1 MAPTKSDKR
10 TNSKKVNNVNV
21 PSGASESTTELRK
34 ASSAATPDDD
44 YEKYKVDE
52 SLMARLSE
60 EDQALVD
67 EMQAKEL
74 QDFIDDRDDVLRQLP
89 QSVQESFGTIGFAK
103 FGQVKA
109 WPVLVL
115 NPFDVPPQP
124 VRAMWR
130 TMFARLKK
138 SEQLDKLT
146 CLVYWYGSRDDPN
159 NMYSF
164 IPRKLVK
171 KYESVVKN
179 GESPVVPKKAELRK
193 AYDEMLADVDLD
205 PAERKRHVLTFSEE
219 WEVKVE
225 QYALALD
232 KKATDQDNNSKK
244 RRASETSAKKGLKQ
258 SIPKKRRTSATE
270 HAKTDTSAMSIPS
283 DSEEID
289 KGAKAL
295 IEDPGE
301 ENKVGKKK
309 GVVKQRTGKKK
320 TVEKKTG
327 SKKKNG
333 KPKDVDSQSVT
344 VGDEM
349 DFADMESSDE
359 ALQSDDDK
367 KDDDFEADHLSEDVE
382 KDESY
387 TDALKPK
394 VEKVSK
400 KSDKKATATTKVS
413 KPKEPS
419 KAKLKQKFQENEK
432 VFGPILQTWADKIK
446 KKDTSKLQAMIKQI
460 SACYTDFSVRFIE
473 LYPVPDLVK
482 RTKVVLK
489 EKNADLTDLVA
500 LRTKLNSFYMEEKNK
515 VPESFKPKPKRQI
528 STGSSLKESQSRLT
542 VNEPS
547 MSTKASSQSTIGAT
561 AVMAPSRP
569 GIEQPGDYKRKQE
582 QRQSEP
588 EANREMT
595 SAIPKHDLKTHAS
608 SKPDKFLKPEKKNFS
623 IGNYVKTTLQEAVS
637 ASKTPVVTSRAVSV
651 AKVIPAWI
659 TEETS
664 LEPPTDQDRSL
675 GLEFLRQMATCFPSG
690 NINAESLALS
700 IEKAIN
706 DWSVKQSLVSPSD
719 FAWRD
724 AYWERVHAIVAAVCG
739 KRNSGTL
746 MNLLLNGDFDDPL
759 ELVGLEH
766 KILLDSFEGR
776 PIFLK

>member
-1 MAPTKSDKR
+1 
-10 TNSKKVNNVNV
+10 
-21 PSGASESTTELRK
+21 
-34 ASSAATPDDD
+34 
-44 YEKYKVDE
+44 
-52 SLMARLSE
+52 
-60 EDQALVD
+60 
-67 EMQAKEL
+67 
-74 QDFIDDRDDVLRQLP
+74 
-89 QSVQESFGTIGFAK
+89 
-103 FGQVKA
+103 
-109 WPVLVL
+109 
-115 NPFDVPPQP
+115 
-124 VRAMWR
+124 
-130 TMFARLKK
+130 
-138 SEQLDKLT
+138 
-146 CLVYWYGSRDDPN
+146 
-159 NMYSF
+159 MYSF

-232 KKATDQDNNSKK
+232 KKATAQDTNSKK

-333 KPKDVDSQSVT
+333 KPKDVNSQSVT

-394 VEKVSK
+394 GEKVSK

-542 VNEPS
+542 VNEPN

>member
-1 MAPTKSDKR
+1 
-10 TNSKKVNNVNV
+10 
-21 PSGASESTTELRK
+21 
-34 ASSAATPDDD
+34 
-44 YEKYKVDE
+44 
-52 SLMARLSE
+52 
-60 EDQALVD
+60 
-67 EMQAKEL
+67 
-74 QDFIDDRDDVLRQLP
+74 
-89 QSVQESFGTIGFAK
+89 
-103 FGQVKA
+103 
-109 WPVLVL
+109 
-115 NPFDVPPQP
+115 
-124 VRAMWR
+124 
-130 TMFARLKK
+130 
-138 SEQLDKLT
+138 
-146 CLVYWYGSRDDPN
+146 
-159 NMYSF
+159 
-164 IPRKLVK
+164 
-171 KYESVVKN
+171 
-179 GESPVVPKKAELRK
+179 VVPKKAELRK

-394 VEKVSK
+394 GEKVSK
-400 KSDKKATATTKVS
+400 KSDKKATAATKVS

-432 VFGPILQTWADKIK
+432 VFGPILQTWADEIK

-542 VNEPS
+542 VNEPN

>member
-1 MAPTKSDKR
+1 
-10 TNSKKVNNVNV
+10 
-21 PSGASESTTELRK
+21 
-34 ASSAATPDDD
+34 
-44 YEKYKVDE
+44 
-52 SLMARLSE
+52 
-60 EDQALVD
+60 
-67 EMQAKEL
+67 
-74 QDFIDDRDDVLRQLP
+74 
-89 QSVQESFGTIGFAK
+89 
-103 FGQVKA
+103 
-109 WPVLVL
+109 
-115 NPFDVPPQP
+115 
-124 VRAMWR
+124 
-130 TMFARLKK
+130 
-138 SEQLDKLT
+138 
-146 CLVYWYGSRDDPN
+146 
-159 NMYSF
+159 MYSF

-400 KSDKKATATTKVS
+400 KSDKKATAATKVS

-432 VFGPILQTWADKIK
+432 VFGPILQTWADEIK

-482 RTKVVLK
+482 RTKGVLK

-542 VNEPS
+542 VNEPN

-561 AVMAPSRP
+561 AVMATSRP

-588 EANREMT
+588 ETNREMI

>member
-1 MAPTKSDKR
+1 
-10 TNSKKVNNVNV
+10 
-21 PSGASESTTELRK
+21 
-34 ASSAATPDDD
+34 
-44 YEKYKVDE
+44 
-52 SLMARLSE
+52 
-60 EDQALVD
+60 
-67 EMQAKEL
+67 
-74 QDFIDDRDDVLRQLP
+74 
-89 QSVQESFGTIGFAK
+89 
-103 FGQVKA
+103 
-109 WPVLVL
+109 
-115 NPFDVPPQP
+115 
-124 VRAMWR
+124 
-130 TMFARLKK
+130 
-138 SEQLDKLT
+138 
-146 CLVYWYGSRDDPN
+146 
-159 NMYSF
+159 
-164 IPRKLVK
+164 
-171 KYESVVKN
+171 
-179 GESPVVPKKAELRK
+179 VVPKKAELRK

-232 KKATDQDNNSKK
+232 KKATAQDTNSKK

-301 ENKVGKKK
+301 ENKVGQKK

-333 KPKDVDSQSVT
+333 KPKDVNSQSVT

-400 KSDKKATATTKVS
+400 KSDKKATAATKVS

-432 VFGPILQTWADKIK
+432 VFGPILQTWADEIK

-482 RTKVVLK
+482 RTKGVLK

-542 VNEPS
+542 VNEPN

-561 AVMAPSRP
+561 AVMATSRP

-588 EANREMT
+588 ETNREMI

-766 KILLDSFEGR
+766 KIFLDSFEGR

>member
-1 MAPTKSDKR
+1 
-10 TNSKKVNNVNV
+10 
-21 PSGASESTTELRK
+21 
-34 ASSAATPDDD
+34 
-44 YEKYKVDE
+44 
-52 SLMARLSE
+52 
-60 EDQALVD
+60 
-67 EMQAKEL
+67 
-74 QDFIDDRDDVLRQLP
+74 
-89 QSVQESFGTIGFAK
+89 
-103 FGQVKA
+103 
-109 WPVLVL
+109 
-115 NPFDVPPQP
+115 
-124 VRAMWR
+124 
-130 TMFARLKK
+130 
-138 SEQLDKLT
+138 
-146 CLVYWYGSRDDPN
+146 
-159 NMYSF
+159 MYSF

-333 KPKDVDSQSVT
+333 KPKDVNSQSVT

-394 VEKVSK
+394 GEKVSK

-482 RTKVVLK
+482 RTKGVLK

>member
-1 MAPTKSDKR
+1 
-10 TNSKKVNNVNV
+10 
-21 PSGASESTTELRK
+21 
-34 ASSAATPDDD
+34 
-44 YEKYKVDE
+44 
-52 SLMARLSE
+52 
-60 EDQALVD
+60 
-67 EMQAKEL
+67 
-74 QDFIDDRDDVLRQLP
+74 
-89 QSVQESFGTIGFAK
+89 
-103 FGQVKA
+103 
-109 WPVLVL
+109 
-115 NPFDVPPQP
+115 
-124 VRAMWR
+124 
-130 TMFARLKK
+130 
-138 SEQLDKLT
+138 
-146 CLVYWYGSRDDPN
+146 
-159 NMYSF
+159 
-164 IPRKLVK
+164 
-171 KYESVVKN
+171 
-179 GESPVVPKKAELRK
+179 VVPKKAELRK

-394 VEKVSK
+394 GEKVSK

>member
-1 MAPTKSDKR
+1 
-10 TNSKKVNNVNV
+10 
-21 PSGASESTTELRK
+21 
-34 ASSAATPDDD
+34 
-44 YEKYKVDE
+44 
-52 SLMARLSE
+52 
-60 EDQALVD
+60 
-67 EMQAKEL
+67 
-74 QDFIDDRDDVLRQLP
+74 
-89 QSVQESFGTIGFAK
+89 
-103 FGQVKA
+103 
-109 WPVLVL
+109 
-115 NPFDVPPQP
+115 
-124 VRAMWR
+124 
-130 TMFARLKK
+130 
-138 SEQLDKLT
+138 
-146 CLVYWYGSRDDPN
+146 
-159 NMYSF
+159 MYSF

-400 KSDKKATATTKVS
+400 KSDKKATAATKVS

-588 EANREMT
+588 ETNREMI

>member
-1 MAPTKSDKR
+1 
-10 TNSKKVNNVNV
+10 
-21 PSGASESTTELRK
+21 
-34 ASSAATPDDD
+34 
-44 YEKYKVDE
+44 
-52 SLMARLSE
+52 
-60 EDQALVD
+60 
-67 EMQAKEL
+67 
-74 QDFIDDRDDVLRQLP
+74 
-89 QSVQESFGTIGFAK
+89 
-103 FGQVKA
+103 
-109 WPVLVL
+109 
-115 NPFDVPPQP
+115 
-124 VRAMWR
+124 
-130 TMFARLKK
+130 
-138 SEQLDKLT
+138 
-146 CLVYWYGSRDDPN
+146 
-159 NMYSF
+159 MYSF

-232 KKATDQDNNSKK
+232 KKATAQDTNSKK

-561 AVMAPSRP
+561 AVMATSRP

-588 EANREMT
+588 ETNREMI

>member
-1 MAPTKSDKR
+1 
-10 TNSKKVNNVNV
+10 
-21 PSGASESTTELRK
+21 
-34 ASSAATPDDD
+34 
-44 YEKYKVDE
+44 
-52 SLMARLSE
+52 
-60 EDQALVD
+60 
-67 EMQAKEL
+67 
-74 QDFIDDRDDVLRQLP
+74 
-89 QSVQESFGTIGFAK
+89 
-103 FGQVKA
+103 
-109 WPVLVL
+109 
-115 NPFDVPPQP
+115 
-124 VRAMWR
+124 
-130 TMFARLKK
+130 
-138 SEQLDKLT
+138 
-146 CLVYWYGSRDDPN
+146 
-159 NMYSF
+159 MYSF

-400 KSDKKATATTKVS
+400 KSDKKATAATKVS

-432 VFGPILQTWADKIK
+432 VFGPILQTWADEIK

-482 RTKVVLK
+482 RTKGVLK

-542 VNEPS
+542 VNEPN

-561 AVMAPSRP
+561 AVMATSRP

-588 EANREMT
+588 ETNREMI

-759 ELVGLEH
+759 ELVGLDH
-766 KILLDSFEGR
+766 KIFLDSFEGR
-776 PIFLK
+776 PVFLK

>member
-1 MAPTKSDKR
+1 
-10 TNSKKVNNVNV
+10 
-21 PSGASESTTELRK
+21 
-34 ASSAATPDDD
+34 
-44 YEKYKVDE
+44 
-52 SLMARLSE
+52 
-60 EDQALVD
+60 
-67 EMQAKEL
+67 
-74 QDFIDDRDDVLRQLP
+74 
-89 QSVQESFGTIGFAK
+89 
-103 FGQVKA
+103 
-109 WPVLVL
+109 
-115 NPFDVPPQP
+115 
-124 VRAMWR
+124 
-130 TMFARLKK
+130 
-138 SEQLDKLT
+138 
-146 CLVYWYGSRDDPN
+146 
-159 NMYSF
+159 
-164 IPRKLVK
+164 
-171 KYESVVKN
+171 
-179 GESPVVPKKAELRK
+179 VVPKKAELRK

-232 KKATDQDNNSKK
+232 KKATAQDTNSKK

-301 ENKVGKKK
+301 ENKVGQKK

-333 KPKDVDSQSVT
+333 KPKDVNSQSVT

-394 VEKVSK
+394 GEKVSK

-542 VNEPS
+542 VNEPN

-561 AVMAPSRP
+561 AVMATSRP

-588 EANREMT
+588 ETNREMI

-759 ELVGLEH
+759 ELVGLDH
-766 KILLDSFEGR
+766 KIFLDSFEGR
-776 PIFLK
+776 PVFLK

>member
-1 MAPTKSDKR
+1 
-10 TNSKKVNNVNV
+10 
-21 PSGASESTTELRK
+21 
-34 ASSAATPDDD
+34 
-44 YEKYKVDE
+44 
-52 SLMARLSE
+52 
-60 EDQALVD
+60 
-67 EMQAKEL
+67 
-74 QDFIDDRDDVLRQLP
+74 
-89 QSVQESFGTIGFAK
+89 
-103 FGQVKA
+103 
-109 WPVLVL
+109 
-115 NPFDVPPQP
+115 
-124 VRAMWR
+124 
-130 TMFARLKK
+130 
-138 SEQLDKLT
+138 
-146 CLVYWYGSRDDPN
+146 
-159 NMYSF
+159 
-164 IPRKLVK
+164 
-171 KYESVVKN
+171 
-179 GESPVVPKKAELRK
+179 VVPKKAELRK

-400 KSDKKATATTKVS
+400 KSDKKATAATKVS

-432 VFGPILQTWADKIK
+432 VFGPILQTWADEIK

-482 RTKVVLK
+482 RTKGVLK

-759 ELVGLEH
+759 ELVGLDH
-766 KILLDSFEGR
+766 KIFLDSFEGR
-776 PIFLK
+776 PVFLK

>member
-1 MAPTKSDKR
+1 
-10 TNSKKVNNVNV
+10 
-21 PSGASESTTELRK
+21 
-34 ASSAATPDDD
+34 
-44 YEKYKVDE
+44 
-52 SLMARLSE
+52 
-60 EDQALVD
+60 
-67 EMQAKEL
+67 
-74 QDFIDDRDDVLRQLP
+74 
-89 QSVQESFGTIGFAK
+89 
-103 FGQVKA
+103 
-109 WPVLVL
+109 
-115 NPFDVPPQP
+115 
-124 VRAMWR
+124 
-130 TMFARLKK
+130 
-138 SEQLDKLT
+138 
-146 CLVYWYGSRDDPN
+146 
-159 NMYSF
+159 MYSF

-301 ENKVGKKK
+301 ENKVGQKK

-333 KPKDVDSQSVT
+333 KPKDVNSQSVT

-400 KSDKKATATTKVS
+400 KSDKKATAATKVS

-432 VFGPILQTWADKIK
+432 VFGPILQTWADEIK

-482 RTKVVLK
+482 RTKGVLK

-759 ELVGLEH
+759 ELVGLDH
-766 KILLDSFEGR
+766 KIFLDSFEGR
-776 PIFLK
+776 PVFLK

>member
-1 MAPTKSDKR
+1 
-10 TNSKKVNNVNV
+10 
-21 PSGASESTTELRK
+21 
-34 ASSAATPDDD
+34 
-44 YEKYKVDE
+44 
-52 SLMARLSE
+52 
-60 EDQALVD
+60 
-67 EMQAKEL
+67 
-74 QDFIDDRDDVLRQLP
+74 
-89 QSVQESFGTIGFAK
+89 
-103 FGQVKA
+103 
-109 WPVLVL
+109 
-115 NPFDVPPQP
+115 
-124 VRAMWR
+124 
-130 TMFARLKK
+130 
-138 SEQLDKLT
+138 
-146 CLVYWYGSRDDPN
+146 
-159 NMYSF
+159 MYSF

-301 ENKVGKKK
+301 ENKVGQKK

-333 KPKDVDSQSVT
+333 KPKDVNSQSVT

-400 KSDKKATATTKVS
+400 KSDKKATAATKVS

-432 VFGPILQTWADKIK
+432 VFGPILQTWADEIK

-482 RTKVVLK
+482 RTKGVLK